1 MNVTMLLGLTVISAL
16 LAVLLR
22 HRHPEQ
28 GLLLSLIAGVLI
40 LMAVLDSVTPLL
52 DSVKSL
58 FLQNSAGASYGRILL
73 KGVGICLLTQTA
85 ADTCRDAG
93 EHALAGRAETV
104 GKMALL
110 VLALPLF
117 EQLLTQALQLM
128 KGTGTE

>member
-1 MNVTMLLGLTVISAL
+1 MNVPMLLGLTVISAL

-28 GLLLSLIAGVLI
+28 GLLLSLTAGVLI
-40 LMAVLDSVTPLL
+40 LVSVLDSVTPLL
-52 DSVKSL
+52 ENIKALLV
-58 FLQNSAGASYGRILL
+58 QNGAGAAYGGILL

-110 VLALPLF
+110 ILALPLF
-117 EQLLTQALQLM
+117 EQLLSQALQLM
-128 KGTGTE
+128 KGT